1 MANNLLALSGND
13 VSFRLLTILAVIDYT
28 TQRLKQAVRPLRN
41 PIHAKKDIIL
51 AVSSLQRRDWLAQEV
66 ADLSKLRAF
75 LDEPKVPDL
84 DLTTLI
90 MNNNVSLIAGDDDIS
105 DPLDARINGLYAG
118 FGIKIPYFDL

>member
-28 TQRLKQAVRPLRN
+28 TQRLKQAVRPLWDA
-41 PIHAKKDIIL
+41 IHAKED
-51 AVSSLQRRDWLAQEV
+51 VCFLQRRDWLAQEV
-66 ADLSKLRAF
+66 ADLSELRAF
-75 LDEPKVPDL
+75 LYEPKVPDL